1 MADFTIELRNVV
13 SMVGADHVGLSDYPI
28 FDEQYREFLNAKII
42 DHYYYREIGLE
53 TVDMFIRQLR
63 TKMWEIMPYYN
74 KWYQAEDR
82 MADIDPLSTQDMHSK
97 GSANSHASSSMK
109 QKHGEKSSNLMKSE
123 SRTKS
128 RTVDSETPQTMLA
141 GNQDYATAARDN
153 HSSGDGTNDV
163 KSSGSSETSTGSTN
177 SAGSGNE
184 SHSWGYTGHAPALID
199 AWRATF
205 ANIDMMVIDELETLF
220 MGIYSSNDGFTGRR
234 HHGYGLWY

>member
-1 MADFTIELRNVV
+1 MADFTIELRNGVD
-13 SMVGADHVGLSDYPI
+13 MVGADQIGLSDYRI

-63 TKMWEIMPYYN
+63 TKMAEIMPYYN
-74 KWYQAEDR
+74 KWYQAEDM
-82 MADIDPLSTQDMHSK
+82 MADINPLSTQDMHSK
-97 GSANSHASSSMK
+97 GSANSHASSSAK
-109 QKHGEKSSNLMKSE
+109 QKQGEKASTL
-123 SRTKS
+123 TKS
-128 RTVDSETPQTMLA
+128 VSSTKARTVDSETPQTMLA

-163 KSSGSSETSTGSTN
+163 NSSASSESSADSTN
-177 SAGSGNE
+177 SAGSGSE
-184 SHSWGYTGHAPALID
+184 SHTWGYAGHAPALID
-199 AWRATF
+199 AWRSTF

-220 MGIYSSNDGFTGRR
+220 MGIYSSNDGFTGMR

>member
-1 MADFTIELRNVV
+1 MADFTIELRHVV
-13 SMVGADHVGLSDYPI
+13 DMVGPDHIGLSDYPI

-63 TKMWEIMPYYN
+63 TKMAEIMPYYN
-74 KWYQAEDR
+74 KWYRAENY
-82 MADIDPLSTQDMHSK
+82 MSDINPLSTQDMHSK
-97 GSANSHASSSMK
+97 GSANSHASSSAR
-109 QKHGEKSSNLMKSE
+109 QKYGEESSNL
-123 SRTKS
+123 TKS
-128 RTVDSETPQTMLA
+128 VSNTKARTVDSETPQTMLA

-153 HSSGDGTNDV
+153 HSGGEGTNDV
-163 KSSGSSETSTGSTN
+163 KSSGSSETSSDTTN

-184 SHSWGYTGHAPALID
+184 SHTWGYAGHAPALID
-199 AWRATF
+199 AWRSTF
-205 ANIDMMVIDELETLF
+205 ANIDMMIIDELETLF

>member
-1 MADFTIELRNVV
+1 MADFTVELRNVV
-13 SMVGADHVGLSDYPI
+13 DMVGADHIGLSDYPI

-63 TKMWEIMPYYN
+63 TKMNEIMPYYN
-74 KWYQAEDR
+74 KWYQAEDM
-82 MADIDPLSTQDMHSK
+82 MADINPLSTQDMHSK
-97 GSANSHASSSMK
+97 GSANSHASSSTK
-109 QKHGEKSSNLMKSE
+109 QKYGEKSSTL
-123 SRTKS
+123 TKS
-128 RTVDSETPQTMLA
+128 VSSTKARTVDSETPQTMLA

-153 HSSGDGTNDV
+153 HSSGDGSNDV
-163 KSSGSSETSTGSTN
+163 KAAGSSETSADSTN

-184 SHSWGYTGHAPALID
+184 SHAWGYTGHAPALID
-199 AWRATF
+199 AWRSTF

-220 MGIYSSNDGFTGRR
+220 MGIYSSNDGFVGRR